1 MAEGLPDALPADA
14 STNEA
19 LLRAIHHALLEINVV
34 DGELECPESGRVFPI
49 KRGVPNMLLNEDEV

>member
-1 MAEGLPDALPADA
+1 MPEALPADA
-14 STNEA
+14 ASNDE

-34 DGELECPESGRVFPI
+34 EGELECPESGRVFPI